1 VRGGATASAG
11 STGWL
16 TVSWPLVS
24 MAIEDNVLK
33 LMVRSRFGRAMM
45 LLTSLGKVGRTMV
58 ENVWWQCP
66 VEDISQVLL
75 AGRSVVARSKKSGDF
90 RFVAMDGQAL
100 HEILKSSNELSDRI
114 EIMTGTFFRSL
125 GMSGPTG

>member
-1 VRGGATASAG
+1 
-11 STGWL
+11 
-16 TVSWPLVS
+16 

-100 HEILKSSNELSDRI
+100 HELLKSSNELSDRI